1 MLLLKHLLAI
11 LLGTTVLPLRVLVN
25 NAFYAIAAL
34 FLGVA
39 ALIVL
44 PMDLAYTLKDKG
56 VSNRANLLITGLIFF
71 PLLTAMTA
79 VALAGI
85 AVYLT
90 FNTVVNMLESFWVG
104 FKNGLLYGMDGFEN
118 ALASQRLFNLIPSE
132 SVLRTGVNPEH
143 AINEV
148 DFNGFQRVNIEDLQ
162 DVPVARKPLDVPDLE
177 SKEGQA
183 STQLLTENQLKQIQ
197 RLIDELPKLKDPLP
211 PLAKQ
216 QFELLQK
223 LHTQYQD
230 LSLKLEK
237 VRVAL
242 EQDDKSQIKDEL
254 IVDMEVDTPILL
266 VKQYQ
271 DGQKWLNI
279 PATSYVTDKDNLLNW
294 LQHSPVHPL
303 NKDLLK
309 EPGDYNGK
317 KTRYIWYL
325 LTKDNC
331 SSQELDEAAV
341 QIRFL
346 VNALSI
352 RLTEKQKLD
361 LGLGLSSQAF
371 FAPVV
376 QDNSELSQGNH
387 QSMNFGSG

>member
-1 MLLLKHLLAI
+1 MSLLKHLLAI
-11 LLGTTVLPLRVLVN
+11 LLGTTVLPFRVLVN
-25 NAFYAIAAL
+25 NTFYALAAL

-39 ALIVL
+39 VLVVLPINLADTLKEKGISNRVNFLITALIFL
-44 PMDLAYTLKDKG
+44 
-56 VSNRANLLITGLIFF
+56 
-71 PLLTAMTA
+71 PLLTAITT

-90 FNTVVNMLESFWVG
+90 FNTVINMLESLWVG
-104 FKNGLLYGMDGFEN
+104 FKNGLLYGMDGFWN
-118 ALASQRLFNLIPSE
+118 ALESQRLFNPIPPE
-132 SVLRTGVNPEH
+132 SSSRARVNTQH

-148 DFNGFQRVNIEDLQ
+148 DFDGFQRVNIEDLH
-162 DVPVARKPLDVPDLE
+162 DVPVAPKPLEVLDLE
-177 SKEGQA
+177 SNEGQV
-183 STQLLTENQLKQIQ
+183 STKLLNENQLKIIQ
-197 RLIDELPKLKDPLP
+197 KLIDELPKLKDPLP
-211 PLAKQ
+211 PLAKK
-216 QFELLQK
+216 QFESLQK
-223 LHTQYQD
+223 LYTQYQD

-237 VRVAL
+237 VRLAL

-254 IVDMEVDTPILL
+254 IADMEVNTPILL

-279 PATSYVTDKDNLLNW
+279 PATSYVTDKNNLLQW

-303 NKDLLK
+303 NKDVLK

-341 QIRFL
+341 QMRFL

-361 LGLGLSSQAF
+361 LGLGLSPQSF
-371 FAPVV
+371 FAPVAH
-376 QDNSELSQGNH
+376 DNSVLSLDKDN
-387 QSMNFGSG
+387 SMNFGPG